1 MSLLKKR
8 ANSLLYTIFCP
19 LSQLSQRVCA
29 HQSRPCVSDF
39 LSSWL
44 GRTDRLDVGYVSVGG
59 GRLSV
64 SSSLPY
70 GCTDCKQA
78 LTMAACACESTHM
91 SRHRHTLWLAV
102 TWPFGLCS
110 ITTSHINS
118 AAVALSSLPLLHGSS
133 VVPPQTFQRSDV
145 ESMLQDRK
153 SALAPRQIVFE
164 TCMLVLDVATHR

>member
-1 MSLLKKR
+1 M
-8 ANSLLYTIFCP
+8 
-19 LSQLSQRVCA
+19 
-29 HQSRPCVSDF
+29 
-39 LSSWL
+39 
-44 GRTDRLDVGYVSVGG
+44 DVGYVLVGG

-91 SRHRHTLWLAV
+91 SRHRHTLRLAV

-110 ITTSHINS
+110 ITTSDINS

-133 VVPPQTFQRSDV
+133 VVPPQTSQWSDV
-145 ESMLQDRK
+145 ESMLQ
-153 SALAPRQIVFE
+153 E
-164 TCMLVLDVATHR
+164 